1 MDISITRRRVKYA
14 RIEISRAGGVK
25 VIIPMRYTEFSL
37 RKLLSERDTWIRKH
51 LANFEKT
58 KLPVKQHEVLLLGKT
73 VTPSLFATGDES
85 WYRAEAKAYIEAR
98 LREYGAKFGFTYN
111 NVTIRSARS
120 RWGSCSAKKNLSFNW
135 RLIKAPQDV
144 VDYVILHELVH
155 TEIMDHSK
163 RFWSRVAEVC
173 PRYKE
178 HKAWLKTYG
187 HNLD

>member
-1 MDISITRRRVKYA
+1 MKNA
-14 RIEISRAGGVK
+14 RIEIHRKGEVK

-37 RKLLSERDTWIRKH
+37 RKLLGEREGWIRKH
-51 LANFEKT
+51 LRNFEKT
-58 KLPVKQHEVLLLGKT
+58 KFPIKSDEVLLFGKP
-73 VTPSLFATGDES
+73 VAPDLFATGEEK
-85 WYRAEAKAYIEAR
+85 WYRAEAKQYIETK
-98 LREYGAKFGFTYN
+98 LKEYAVKFGFTYN
-111 NVTIRSARS
+111 RVSIRSARS

-135 RLIKAPQDV
+135 KLIKAPQEV

-178 HKAWLKTYG
+178 HRSWLRTYG

>member
-1 MDISITRRRVKYA
+1 MNYSITRRRVKYA
-14 RIEISRAGGVK
+14 RIEITRLGEVK
-25 VIIPMRYTEFSL
+25 VIIPMRYPELSL
-37 RKLLSERDTWIRKH
+37 RKLIREREGWIRKH
-51 LANFEKT
+51 LANFAKT
-58 KLPVKQHEVLLLGKT
+58 KLPVKQNEMLLLGKP
-73 VTPSLFATGDES
+73 VTPTLFATGDEK
-85 WYRAEAKAYIEAR
+85 WYRAEAKSYIEAR
-98 LREYGAKFGFTYN
+98 LREYSLEFGFTYN
-111 NVTIRSARS
+111 RVSIRSARS
-120 RWGSCSAKKNLSFNW
+120 RWGSCSSKQNLSFNW
-135 RLIKAPQDV
+135 KLIKAPQDV